1 MLDQRDI
8 LTISIGAAAAA
19 ESYITECLG
28 IDTGKGV
35 KVKVSD
41 EQLAAMVTALTFTV
55 ITLETA
61 VKCNL
66 RNPELRARLRSMMDS
81 ASDEIS
87 KQAIDKLGLG
97 GSIVTS

>member
-1 MLDQRDI
+1 MLDQRDL
-8 LTISIGAAAAA
+8 LTIAIGAAAAG

-28 IDTGKGV
+28 IDTTGV
-35 KVKVSD
+35 KTRVSD
-41 EQLAAMVTALTFTV
+41 EQLAAMVTALTFTI

-87 KQAIDKLGLG
+87 RKAIDKLGLG
-97 GSIVTS
+97 GSIVPG